1 MGMES
6 LLASAVASFVATLLF
21 VPWLIR
27 NLRGT
32 SAMGR
37 DINKPGSPK
46 VPEMGGLAVI
56 LGSYVGVTLL
66 VVFSPPETSR
76 VYYYAALVASL
87 GAGIV
92 GVMDDAFNRRKR
104 TKAIAPFLLALPLGF
119 ASMATRN
126 TVLFGVSIGYLII
139 PFVAAGVTSAANAA
153 NMLEGLNGLGT
164 GMMVTIS
171 LALIELSILVGSREA
186 LFLLFPLLGALIAF
200 LWYNRYPA
208 RVFPGDSMTLFS
220 GATIASAAIV
230 SSPSL
235 KTFGALLFLPM
246 VVEFFLKARGR
257 FRAEN
262 YGIPDK
268 DGKLHYQ
275 GRVESLTH
283 LIMKRWPMREWR
295 IVFLFWSIQAM
306 IGVALVLKVAF
317 WP

>member
-1 MGMES
+1 MEF
-6 LLASAVASFVATLLF
+6 LIASAVASFVATLLF

-37 DINKPGSPK
+37 DINKPDRPK

-66 VVFSPPETSR
+66 VVFSPAETSR

-87 GAGIV
+87 GAGVV
-92 GVMDDAFNRRKR
+92 GVMDDAFNLRKR
-104 TKAIAPFLLALPLGF
+104 TKAIAPFFLALPLGVAAF
-119 ASMATRN
+119 ASGN
-126 TVLFGVSIGYLII
+126 TIFFGVSIGYLIVPI
-139 PFVAAGVTSAANAA
+139 VAAGVTSAANAA
-153 NMLEGLNGLGT
+153 NMLEGLNGLGS
-164 GMMVTIS
+164 GLMVTIS
-171 LALIELSILVGSREA
+171 LALIVLSILVGSREG
-186 LFLLFPLLGALIAF
+186 LFLLFPLLGALVAF

-208 RVFPGDSMTLFS
+208 RVFPGDSMTLFA

-235 KTFGALLFLPM
+235 KTFGAVLFLPM
-246 VVEFFLKARGR
+246 VAEFFLKARGR

-268 DGKLHYQ
+268 EGKLHYQ

-283 LIMKRWPMREWR
+283 LIMKKRPMKEWR
-295 IVFLFWSIQAM
+295 IVILLWCIQAM

-317 WP
+317 WS

>member
-1 MGMES
+1 MGIEY
-6 LLASAVASFVATLLF
+6 LIASAVASFVATLLF

-56 LGSYVGVTLL
+56 LGTYVGVTLL
-66 VVFSPPETSR
+66 VVFAPAETSR
-76 VYYYAALVASL
+76 VYFYAALAASL
-87 GAGIV
+87 GAGVV
-92 GVMDDAFNRRKR
+92 GVMDDAFNLRKR
-104 TKAIAPFLLALPLGF
+104 TKAIAPFFLALPLGV
-119 ASMATRN
+119 ASVASGN
-126 TVLFGVSIGYLII
+126 TILFGVSIGYLIV
-139 PFVAAGVTSAANAA
+139 PVVAAGVTSAANAA

-164 GMMVTIS
+164 GLMVTIS
-171 LALIELSILVGSREA
+171 LALISLSILVGSREG

-220 GATIASAAIV
+220 GAAIASAAIV

-235 KTFGALLFLPM
+235 KTFGAVLFLPM
-246 VVEFFLKARGR
+246 IIEFFLKARGK

-262 YGIPDK
+262 YG
-268 DGKLHYQ
+268 
-275 GRVESLTH
+275 VESLTH
-283 LIMKRWPMREWR
+283 LIMKKRPMREWR
-295 IVFLFWSIQAM
+295 IVLLLWCVQAM
-306 IGVALVLKVAF
+306 IGVALVLKVSF
-317 WP
+317 WG

>member
-1 MGMES
+1 MGIEY
-6 LLASAVASFVATLLF
+6 LVASAVASFVATFLF

-32 SAMGR
+32 SAVGR
-37 DINKPGSPK
+37 DINKAGRPK

-56 LGSYVGVTLL
+56 VGSCVGITLL
-66 VVFSPPETSR
+66 VVFSPSETSR
-76 VYYYAALVASL
+76 VYYYAALTASL
-87 GAGIV
+87 GAGVV
-92 GVMDDAFNRRKR
+92 GVMDDAFNLRKR
-104 TKAIAPFLLALPLGF
+104 TKAIGPFLLALPLGF
-119 ASMATRN
+119 AALASGN
-126 TVLFGVSIGYLII
+126 TVLFGVSVGYLIV
-139 PFVAAGVTSAANAA
+139 PVVAAGVTSAANAA

-164 GMMVTIS
+164 GLMVTIS
-171 LALIELSILVGSREA
+171 LALIGVSVLAGSREG

-235 KTFGALLFLPM
+235 KTLGAVLFLPM

-257 FRAEN
+257 FRGEN
-262 YGIPDK
+262 YGIPDQ

-275 GRVESLTH
+275 GRIESLTH
-283 LIMKRWPMREWR
+283 LIMKKWPMKEWR
-295 IVFLFWSIQAM
+295 IVVLLWGVQAL
-306 IGVALVLKVAF
+306 IGVALLLRVAL